1 MPPKKPNLG
10 KSLVKDRFKGKR
22 KRRVG
27 GDESSRHTTEVGD
40 GYDWN
45 KINLRSVTEET
56 SIDEFL
62 NTAQLAGTEF
72 VAEKLNITFVN
83 PKGQIGI
90 PSAEELHKIKELQR
104 ENIALLQIPRRPAWD
119 ETTSAAEL
127 HAAEELAFLEWRRQ
141 LAQLQEARDLTLTPY
156 ERNLEFWRQLWR
168 VVERSDV
175 VVQILDA
182 RNPLLYRCEDLERY
196 VREVDPE
203 KDNLLL
209 INKSDLLTAEQR
221 AAWADYFNETGIKA
235 AFFSAL
241 NEADAPPATIAEEPE
256 EPTEDSEGEGESSEK
271 EEAESDSGEEGSV
284 SEGRADGPPPLSA
297 WPAASDQSESTDVAE
312 DASEPTGDG
321 TDDGGGG
328 GGGFTSPR
336 LLPREEL
343 IALLKTVHAG
353 RRRTEGVATIGFVG
367 YPNVGKSSTI
377 NALLQAKK
385 VSVSATPG
393 KTKHFQT
400 LHIDSELILCDC
412 PGLVMPSFLST
423 KAEMVVWG
431 VLPIDQMRDHVPPVN
446 LVAHLIP
453 RPVLER
459 TYGLMLPLPRE
470 GEQPDRPPTAE
481 ELLNAYGYM
490 RGFMTAR
497 GLPDNPRSARVIL
510 KDFVRGKLLYCLA
523 PPGRDQEQFNKWPLE
538 APRERAA
545 GQRPPQEKMVKPNK
559 PTADAVDSSFFSAV
573 QSKAHSRDHLGVQ
586 RVDGRASAVPVSD
599 EPVSESASTT
609 STTKPWRVKGGK
621 RPKKGKLRRVY
632 RHLDDV

>member
-1 MPPKKPNLG
+1 MPPKKANLG
-10 KSLVKDRFKGKR
+10 KSLVRDRFKGKR
-22 KRRVG
+22 KRR
-27 GDESSRHTTEVGD
+27 GDGDGSSRHTAELGD

-56 SIDEFL
+56 AIDEFL

-83 PKGQIGI
+83 PRGQIGI
-90 PSAEELHKIKELQR
+90 PSAEELIEIEEKQR
-104 ENIALLQIPRRPAWD
+104 ENLALLQIPRRPAWD

-141 LAQLQEARDLTLTPY
+141 LAQLQEARGLTLTPY

-182 RNPLLYRCEDLERY
+182 RNPMLYRCEDLERY

-203 KDNLLL
+203 KDNMLL

-221 AAWADYFNETGIKA
+221 AVWADFFNEAGVKA

-241 NEADAPPATIAEEPE
+241 DEADAPPAPA
-256 EPTEDSEGEGESSEK
+256 D
-271 EEAESDSGEEGSV
+271 SDSGSG
-284 SEGRADGPPPLSA
+284 
-297 WPAASDQSESTDVAE
+297 SES
-312 DASEPTGDG
+312 DADSADDSDSESDEAPPALVTWPQASQRRPESESESEPPSV
-321 TDDGGGG
+321 

-336 LLPREEL
+336 LLSREQL
-343 IALLKTVHAG
+343 ISLLKTVHGG
-353 RRRTEGVATIGFVG
+353 RRRTEGAATVGFVG

-400 LHIDSELILCDC
+400 LHIDPELILCDC

-446 LVAHLIP
+446 LVAHLVP
-453 RPVLER
+453 RAVLER
-459 TYGLMLPLPRE
+459 TYGIMLPPPRE
-470 GEQPDRPPTAE
+470 GEPPDRPPTSE

-497 GLPDNPRSARVIL
+497 GMPDNPRSARVVL
-510 KDFVRGKLLYCLA
+510 KDFVRGKLLYCRA
-523 PPGRDQEQFNKWPLE
+523 PPGRDQQRFHSSPLE
-538 APRERAA
+538 APRERPA
-545 GQRPPQEKMVKPNK
+545 GQRPPQEKIVKPSQ
-559 PTADAVDSSFFSAV
+559 PTAAAVDSSFFSSV
-573 QSKAHSRDHLGVQ
+573 QSRSHSTDVKGVS
-586 RVDGRASAVPVSD
+586 RTDGLKEAAPDGDDS
-599 EPVSESASTT
+599 VSEISVAS
-609 STTKPWRVKGGK
+609 KPWRVKGGK

-632 RHLDDV
+632 HHLDDV

>member
-1 MPPKKPNLG
+1 MLNSSVLVKIRVIYLSAMPPKKPNLG

-141 LAQLQEARDLTLTPY
+141 LAQLQEARGLTLTPY
-156 ERNLEFWRQLWR
+156 ERNLEFWRQLW
-168 VVERSDV
+168 
-175 VVQILDA
+175 
-182 RNPLLYRCEDLERY
+182 P
-196 VREVDPE
+196 
-203 KDNLLL
+203 
-209 INKSDLLTAEQR
+209 
-221 AAWADYFNETGIKA
+221 WADYFNDTGIKA

-256 EPTEDSEGEGESSEK
+256 EPTEESEEEDSEGEGESSEK
-271 EEAESDSGEEGSV
+271 EEAESDSEEEGSV

-297 WPAASDQSESTDVAE
+297 WPAASDQSESTDVTE

-328 GGGFTSPR
+328 GGGGFTSPR

-343 IALLKTVHAG
+343 IGLLKTVHAG

-446 LVAHLIP
+446 LVAHLMP

-586 RVDGRASAVPVSD
+586 RVDGCASAVPVSD

-609 STTKPWRVKGGK
+609 STVKPWRVKGGK

>member
-1 MPPKKPNLG
+1 MQACVDCVDCIPTFLELQLVLECSCNKYILNSSTLVSIRVRYLSAMPPKKPNLG

-27 GDESSRHTTEVGD
+27 GDESSRHTTELGD

-141 LAQLQEARDLTLTPY
+141 LAQLQEARGLTLTPY

-168 VVERSDV
+168 VVER
-175 VVQILDA
+175 
-182 RNPLLYRCEDLERY
+182 
-196 VREVDPE
+196 
-203 KDNLLL
+203 
-209 INKSDLLTAEQR
+209 
-221 AAWADYFNETGIKA
+221 
-235 AFFSAL
+235 
-241 NEADAPPATIAEEPE
+241 
-256 EPTEDSEGEGESSEK
+256 
-271 EEAESDSGEEGSV
+271 
-284 SEGRADGPPPLSA
+284 
-297 WPAASDQSESTDVAE
+297 SDQSESTDVAE

-328 GGGFTSPR
+328 GGGGFTSPR

-343 IALLKTVHAG
+343 IGLLKTVHAG

-446 LVAHLIP
+446 LVAHLMP

>member
-1 MPPKKPNLG
+1 MPPGKKPNLG
-10 KSLVKDRFKGKR
+10 KSLVKDRFRGKR
-22 KRRVG
+22 KRRAG
-27 GDESSRHTTEVGD
+27 ESESARHTSELGD

-83 PKGQIGI
+83 PRAQIGI

-104 ENIALLQIPRRPAWD
+104 ENLALLQIPRRPAWD

-127 HAAEELAFLEWRRQ
+127 HAAEETAFLEWRRQ
-141 LAQLQEARDLTLTPY
+141 LAQLQEARELMLTPY

-182 RNPLLYRCEDLERY
+182 RHPLLYRCDDLERY
-196 VREVDPE
+196 VREVDSE

-209 INKSDLLTAEQR
+209 INKSDLLTDEQR
-221 AAWADYFNETGIKA
+221 AAWADYFNESGIKA

-241 NEADAPPATIAEEPE
+241 NEGDALPATIEEEDEEYESEEDSDEDEDESEEDEDSSDAEE
-256 EPTEDSEGEGESSEK
+256 ESVG
-271 EEAESDSGEEGSV
+271 AGGQTAGSL
-284 SEGRADGPPPLSA
+284 PPLLA
-297 WPAASDQSESTDVAE
+297 DFPAR
-312 DASEPTGDG
+312 SEPTADSTAEGSSGG
-321 TDDGGGG
+321 TGSGG
-328 GGGFTSPR
+328 GGGFCSPR

-343 IALLKTVHAG
+343 ITMLKTVHSG
-353 RRRTEGVATIGFVG
+353 RRLTPGVATIGFVG

-377 NALLQAKK
+377 NALLQSKK

-400 LHIDSELILCDC
+400 LNIDSELILCDC

-431 VLPIDQMRDHVPPVN
+431 VLPIDQMRHHVEPVN
-446 LVAHLIP
+446 LVAHLVP
-453 RPVLER
+453 RAVLER
-459 TYGLMLPLPRE
+459 TYGLMLPAPRE
-470 GEQPDRPPTAE
+470 GEPQDRPPTSE

-490 RGFMTAR
+490 RGYMTAR
-497 GLPDNPRSARVIL
+497 GMPDNPRSARVVL
-510 KDFVRGKLLYCLA
+510 KDFVRGKLRYCEA
-523 PPGRDQEQFNKWPLE
+523 PPGHDQDKFNIWLE
-538 APRERAA
+538 EARERPD
-545 GQRPPQEKMVKPNK
+545 GQRLPQEKMVKPNK
-559 PTADAVDSSFFSAV
+559 PSAASVDSQFFKAV
-573 QSKAHSRDHLGVQ
+573 QSKAHSQDHF
-586 RVDGRASAVPVSD
+586 RVVRTDGR
-599 EPVSESASTT
+599 T
-609 STTKPWRVKGGK
+609 STTPAGDDNMSETGSTTTNSKPWRVKAEK
-621 RPKKGKLRRVY
+621 RPKKGKLRRMY